1 MKMQEFVVG
10 AERELSSVLSASVRY
25 VHKQIDRA
33 IEDVGALDAAG
44 QRDLH
49 DRATRASATAS
60 EFGVADST
68 QVLPFPKA
76 VRDYDA
82 VEFALNKR
90 MASNWSGRVS
100 YLWSRLY
107 GNYSGLAQSDENGRN
122 SPNVGRLFDYP
133 LMSFDQAGNSV
144 LGLLPTDRP
153 HQFKAQ
159 LIYDFKF
166 GMTTGANWYAASGIP
181 KTREAAFIAPN
192 NFPVQY
198 LGRNSDG
205 RTPFYN
211 QFDLY
216 LQQEIKFG
224 RPVPHGAERERVQPV
239 RPGDRDQLLPDRAAV
254 GSGHR
259 LFGGGLLRRPARRGH
274 AHRGAG
280 TPARSAVPA
289 GQRVPGAARD
299 PSRRGLPVLAVG

>member
-1 MKMQEFVVG
+1 M
-10 AERELSSVLSASVRY
+10 
-25 VHKQIDRA
+25 
-33 IEDVGALDAAG
+33 
-44 QRDLH
+44 
-49 DRATRASATAS
+49 
-60 EFGVADST
+60 ADST

-100 YLWSRLY
+100 YMWSRLY

-144 LGLLPTDRP
+144 LGHLPTDRP

-159 LIYDFKF
+159 LIYDFNF
-166 GMTTGANWYAASGIP
+166 GLTTGANWFAASGIP

-211 QFDLY
+211 QLDLY

-224 RPVPHGAERERVQPV
+224 DRYRMVLSANVFNLFDQEIATNYFQTDA
-239 RPGDRDQLLPDRAAV
+239 PG

-259 LFGGGLLRRPARRGH
+259 LFGGGLLRRPARRGL

-280 TPARSAVPA
+280 TPARSAVPP
-289 GQRVPGAARD
+289 GQRLPGSARD
-299 PSRRGLPVLAVG
+299 PSRRGLPLLALG